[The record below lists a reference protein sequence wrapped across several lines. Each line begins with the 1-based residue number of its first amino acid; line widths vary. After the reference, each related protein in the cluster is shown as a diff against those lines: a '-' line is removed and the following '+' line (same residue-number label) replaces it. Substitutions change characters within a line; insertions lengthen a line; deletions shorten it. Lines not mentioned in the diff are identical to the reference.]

1 MRLCHVGERLR
12 SCQHHRASWHLEWR
26 VSFDQLELDLFVR
39 VQEDQKTLFI
49 QKYRDRFLGV
59 AGRAIFSSWLDFG
72 SDHEGADPSV
82 LARDASNDLVGQA
95 PSCFGNRF
103 DRRIVFKDGFCVSLF
118 LFEGGFFFSGAS
130 RELEAH

>member
-1 MRLCHVGERLR
+1 MGLCLYWRRKFFWYELR
-12 SCQHHRASWHLEWR
+12 D
-26 VSFDQLELDLFVR
+26 VVIYGYNNVR